1 MLRSLT
7 SGRSRDA
14 IIRTLRTPETPLL
27 DRSPA
32 SIEVIKYCSN
42 ARWTVEP
49 LLFDSYAAIIVKYV
63 EVNSPA
69 NVLDPVD
76 LCTCIKAMPST
87 IWTIK
92 SSVRAGSAGALILF
106 SRTDASSLFITFLT
120 LPSLW
125 TSEEGTGDNSY
136 ERISLRLDVCLALA
150 SRSGRLNRS
159 QSAFT
164 VFNSFISWFEMYLP
178 CCCFK
183 ILHFQFSGRVNSIFL
198 PFPHNFN
205 V

>member
-1 MLRSLT
+1 MRI
-7 SGRSRDA
+7 RDA
-14 IIRTLRTPETPLL
+14 IIWTLRAPETTLL
-27 DRSPA
+27 YRSPA

-42 ARWTVEP
+42 TRWTDEP
-49 LLFDSYAAIIVKYV
+49 LLFESYAVIIVKYV

-69 NVLDPVD
+69 NVPALVD

-92 SSVRAGSAGALILF
+92 SSAGAGSAGELIAF
-106 SRTDASSLFITFLT
+106 SRTDASSLYITFLT

-125 TSEEGTGDNSY
+125 ISEEGTGDNSY

-150 SRSGRLNRS
+150 TISGRLNRS

-164 VFNSFISWFEMYLP
+164 VVKSLISWFEMYLP

-183 ILHFQFSGRVNSIFL
+183 ILHFQFGGRVNSIFL
-198 PFPHNFN
+198 PFAHNFN